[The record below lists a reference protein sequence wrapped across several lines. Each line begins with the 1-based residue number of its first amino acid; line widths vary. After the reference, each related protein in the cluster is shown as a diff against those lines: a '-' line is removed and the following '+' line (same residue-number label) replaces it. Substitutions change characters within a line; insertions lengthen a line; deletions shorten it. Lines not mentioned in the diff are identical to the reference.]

1 VCKHNFGLK
10 NFAPRKIFQKK
21 KKKKRKCTTLVE
33 GKCDAI
39 FFAEK
44 MGVSFFTAIFFA
56 KNPLG
61 LDIVSAFS

>member
-1 VCKHNFGLK
+1 
-10 NFAPRKIFQKK
+10 
-21 KKKKRKCTTLVE
+21 VE